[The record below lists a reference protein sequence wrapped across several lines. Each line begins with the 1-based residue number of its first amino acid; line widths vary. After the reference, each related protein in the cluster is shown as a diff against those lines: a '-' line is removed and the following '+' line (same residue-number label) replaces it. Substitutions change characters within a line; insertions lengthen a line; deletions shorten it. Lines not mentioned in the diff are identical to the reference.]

1 MSEFFIRR
9 PIFAMVLSILMVI
22 MGVIVLRGIPISQYP
37 EITPPM
43 IQVNATY
50 NGANSVNMEQTVATP
65 IEQQVNGVE
74 QMLYMRSVNAND
86 GTMRL
91 EVSFEVGTNLDNAN
105 MLTQNRV
112 ALANPFLP
120 PEVNAMG
127 VSVKKSLT
135 FPLMLVALSSP
146 RNTYDSKFL
155 NNYGFINIVD
165 ELKRI
170 NGVGDVSVFGGS
182 EYAMRIWVHPEKL
195 NRYNLTVT
203 DVINKLKE
211 QNLIKPGGSFGGE
224 PSSKGTQNT
233 YSAMLQS
240 RLVTEN
246 DFGDIIIKS
255 NEAGANVRMRDVA
268 RIELGTENYN
278 MTSRINGTSASTI
291 AVYQIPGSNALAVAD
306 AVKKRMSELKDRFPP
321 DMAMNISLDTTLAV
335 TEGITEIMHTLFEA
349 IVLVI
354 IVVFLFLQDWR
365 ATLIPLLT
373 VPVSLIGTF
382 MVFPLLGFSINTL
395 SLLGLVL
402 AIGLVV
408 DDAIV
413 VVEAVMHNIEH
424 GMTPKAATSQAM
436 KEVGGPVIAIAVIL
450 AAVFVP
456 VAFVSGITGRL
467 YQQFAITIAISV
479 AFSAFNALSLSPAL
493 AALLLKPK
501 SEKKTFLQP
510 FYDWFNRVFGRFT
523 DGYVSF
529 TAILVRKAF
538 RSSLLIIVFTVFA
551 GFFAKKIP
559 GGFVPD
565 EDNGYFFAN
574 ILLPDASS
582 LERTDA
588 VAKKVE
594 A

>member
-22 MGVIVLRGIPISQYP
+22 MGIIVLRGIPISQYP

-165 ELKRI
+165 ELKRL

-255 NEAGANVRMRDVA
+255 NEAGANMRMRDVA

-291 AVYQIPGSNALAVAD
+291 AI
-306 AVKKRMSELKDRFPP
+306 
-321 DMAMNISLDTTLAV
+321 
-335 TEGITEIMHTLFEA
+335 
-349 IVLVI
+349 
-354 IVVFLFLQDWR
+354 
-365 ATLIPLLT
+365 
-373 VPVSLIGTF
+373 
-382 MVFPLLGFSINTL
+382 
-395 SLLGLVL
+395 
-402 AIGLVV
+402 
-408 DDAIV
+408 
-413 VVEAVMHNIEH
+413 
-424 GMTPKAATSQAM
+424 
-436 KEVGGPVIAIAVIL
+436 
-450 AAVFVP
+450 
-456 VAFVSGITGRL
+456 
-467 YQQFAITIAISV
+467 
-479 AFSAFNALSLSPAL
+479 
-493 AALLLKPK
+493 
-501 SEKKTFLQP
+501 
-510 FYDWFNRVFGRFT
+510 
-523 DGYVSF
+523 
-529 TAILVRKAF
+529 
-538 RSSLLIIVFTVFA
+538 
-551 GFFAKKIP
+551 
-559 GGFVPD
+559 
-565 EDNGYFFAN
+565 
-574 ILLPDASS
+574 
-582 LERTDA
+582 
-588 VAKKVE
+588 
-594 A
+594 

>member
-9 PIFAMVLSILMVI
+9 PIFAIVLSILMVI
-22 MGVIVLRGIPISQYP
+22 IGFITLRGIPISQYP

-43 IQVNATY
+43 VQVNASYT
-50 NGANSVNMEQTVATP
+50 GANSVNMEQTVATP

-74 QMLYMRSVNAND
+74 KMIYMRSVNAND
-86 GTMRL
+86 GTARL

-120 PEVNAMG
+120 PEVTAMG

-146 RNTYDSKFL
+146 NNTYDSKFL
-155 NNYGFINIVD
+155 NNYGFINVVD

-182 EYAMRIWVHPEKL
+182 EYAMRIWTQPDKL
-195 NRYNLTVT
+195 SRYGLTVK
-203 DVINKLKE
+203 DVISKLKE

-224 PSSKGTQNT
+224 PSASGTQNT
-233 YSAMLQS
+233 YTAMLQS
-240 RLVTEN
+240 RLVSEEQ
-246 DFGDIIIKS
+246 FGNIILK
-255 NEAGANVRMRDVA
+255 GDANGGLVRMSDIA
-268 RIELGTENYN
+268 RIELGTENYS

-306 AVKKRMSELKDRFPP
+306 AVKKRMNELKDRFPP
-321 DMAMNISLDTTLAV
+321 DMNMNISLDTTLAV
-335 TEGITEIMHTLFEA
+335 TEGINEILHTLLEA
-349 IVLVI
+349 VILVI
-354 IVVFLFLQDWR
+354 LVVFLFLQDWR

-413 VVEAVMHNIEH
+413 VVEAVMHHIQH
-424 GMTPKAATSQAM
+424 GMTPKDATSKAM

-450 AAVFVP
+450 AAVFIP
-456 VAFVSGITGRL
+456 VA
-467 YQQFAITIAISV
+467 
-479 AFSAFNALSLSPAL
+479 
-493 AALLLKPK
+493 
-501 SEKKTFLQP
+501 
-510 FYDWFNRVFGRFT
+510 
-523 DGYVSF
+523 
-529 TAILVRKAF
+529 
-538 RSSLLIIVFTVFA
+538 
-551 GFFAKKIP
+551 
-559 GGFVPD
+559 
-565 EDNGYFFAN
+565 
-574 ILLPDASS
+574 
-582 LERTDA
+582 
-588 VAKKVE
+588 
-594 A
+594 